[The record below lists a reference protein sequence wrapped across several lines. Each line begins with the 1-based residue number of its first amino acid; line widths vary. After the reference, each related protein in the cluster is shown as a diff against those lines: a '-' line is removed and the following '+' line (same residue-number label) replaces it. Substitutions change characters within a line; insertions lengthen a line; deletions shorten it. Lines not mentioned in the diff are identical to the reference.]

1 MSINDTS
8 REPVDEPWSEPSG
21 QPLSE
26 VPSQPLTEALG
37 EPEGQTVTVIGF
49 GRRLVAY
56 IIDAVILWAV
66 GLCLGFGVLSLTAT
80 GASQDAV
87 SSANLAVQAVQCVS
101 VLIALAYFVIF
112 WATTGQTPGKM
123 ALGIKVI
130 ETDGSPVTWGKAIL
144 RYIGYVISGLVLSL
158 GFIWIAFDSKRQGWH
173 DKIANTYVVHKDTEF
188 SATAPVT
195 IVPSDAG
202 SSVAI
207 VLVLLFFVAL
217 IMIPVVVIA
226 VLLLLGPVIGNVFSN
241 IVEGLTTPV
250 PQ

>member
-1 MSINDTS
+1 MI
-8 REPVDEPWSEPSG
+8 E
-21 QPLSE
+21 
-26 VPSQPLTEALG
+26 
-37 EPEGQTVTVIGF
+37 
-49 GRRLVAY
+49 
-56 IIDAVILWAV
+56 
-66 GLCLGFGVLSLTAT
+66 LCLGFGILSFTAS

-87 SSANLAVQAVQCVS
+87 AGANLAVQCVS
-101 VLIALAYFVIF
+101 LLIALAYFVIF

-144 RYIGYVISGLVLSL
+144 RYIGYIISGVVLLL
-158 GFIWIAFDSKRQGWH
+158 GFVWIAFDSKRQGWH

-188 SATAPVT
+188 STSEPIS

-207 VLVLLFFVAL
+207 FLVLLLFIAL
-217 IMIPVVVIA
+217 IIVPIVVIA
-226 VLLLLGPVIGNVFSN
+226 ILLLLGPVIGNVFSN
-241 IVEGLTTPV
+241 VVEGLTTPV

>member
-1 MSINDTS
+1 MSINET
-8 REPVDEPWSEPSG
+8 PGEPWNEPSG

-26 VPSQPLTEALG
+26 VPSQPLTEGLG

-56 IIDAVILWAV
+56 IIDAVILWVV
-66 GLCLGFGVLSLTAT
+66 GLCLGFGIISLTAT
-80 GASQDAV
+80 GASQDTVAG
-87 SSANLAVQAVQCVS
+87 ANVAVQCLS
-101 VLIALAYFVIF
+101 LLIALAYFVIF

-130 ETDGSPVTWGKAIL
+130 RTDGSPVTWGQAIL
-144 RYIGYVISGLVLSL
+144 RYIGYIISGLVLSL

-173 DKIANTYVVHKDTEF
+173 DKIANTYVVHKETEF
-188 SATAPVT
+188 SANGPVT

-207 VLVLLFFVAL
+207 VLVLLLFVGL
-217 IMIPVVVIA
+217 ILIPIVVIA
-226 VLLLLGPVIGNVFSN
+226 ILLLLGPVIGNVFSN

>member
-1 MSINDTS
+1 MSINET
-8 REPVDEPWSEPSG
+8 PG
-21 QPLSE
+21 KPLSE
-26 VPSQPLTEALG
+26 TPSQPLTVAPG
-37 EPEGQTVTVIGF
+37 EPEGQTITVIGF

-56 IIDAVILWAV
+56 IIDGVILWV
-66 GLCLGFGVLSLTAT
+66 LGLCLSFGILSLTAA

-87 SSANLAVQAVQCVS
+87 VGANVAVQCVS
-101 VLIALAYFVIF
+101 LLIALAYFVIF
-112 WATTGQTPGKM
+112 WATSDQTPGKM
-123 ALGIKVI
+123 TLGIKVI

-144 RYIGYVISGLVLSL
+144 RYIGYIISGLVLAL

-188 SATAPVT
+188 SATGPVT

-207 VLVLLFFVAL
+207 VLVLLFIGLILVA
-217 IMIPVVVIA
+217 IVVIA
-226 VLLLLGPVIGNVFSN
+226 ILLLLGPVIGNVFSN